1 MSFSFSAIPA
11 NLISQS
17 LRQFLNGHFDSIY
30 PTQTDNQVYQIQSE
44 LQSFWNTRERDLLH
58 EVLVKQHQSVKLT
71 PNQEFNIHAL
81 RDKNALT
88 VTTGQQIH
96 PFLGPAFVWAKVT
109 STILKS
115 KELSSKLGVPV
126 VPVFWMATEDHDFE
140 EISSVPF
147 LGKQY
152 HWNVSHGGP
161 VGNLDTEGV
170 ATIFEQMKIDFQHD
184 EKVLDFLSQFEGI
197 YGKGISLTEASR
209 QLVQKL
215 FGETGLLIVDP
226 NEAIWK
232 KHTQD
237 IWLRELGE
245 QPFEAL
251 SVQANKL
258 KELGLKAPITPRQ
271 TSMFYYGNELRL
283 RIDKKNDAFQTSG
296 GEFSWDTEQ
305 LKEEIASFP
314 ERFSANA
321 LLRPAYQQRILPNLM
336 YIGGPAECLYWLQV
350 PDLIRVHKGVVP
362 LLQLRVL
369 MHLSAPSIEKKLL
382 NFPWDKCDWFDTED
396 SLIERLMENE
406 FGNLSLTQQIP
417 KLKEQFESIWESLYQ
432 LKHPKLKEIKKEH
445 QGVLKSL
452 QNTHD
457 DFLKDGFDTH
467 IAPKVK
473 QLKALKSSAFN
484 EKSPLERNLF
494 WMEWD
499 FKLGGFPEIANW
511 PDGYLWLVSK

>member
-1 MSFSFSAIPA
+1 MSFSFSAIPS

-30 PTQTDNQVYQIQSE
+30 PPQTDNQVEQIQCE
-44 LQSFWNTRERDLLH
+44 LQSFWDNRERNLLH
-58 EVLVKQHQSVKLT
+58 EVLVKQHQGLKLT
-71 PNQEFNIHAL
+71 PKQEFNILAL

-115 KELSSKLGVPV
+115 KELSTKLGIPV

-140 EISSVPF
+140 EISIVPF

-152 HWNVSHGGP
+152 HWNADQGGP
-161 VGNLDTEGV
+161 VGNIDTEGV

-197 YGKGISLTEASR
+197 YGNGISLTEASR
-209 QLVQKL
+209 KLVHKL
-215 FGETGLLIVDP
+215 FGESGLLIVDP

-237 IWLRELGE
+237 IWLGELEE
-245 QPFEAL
+245 QPYAAL
-251 SVQANKL
+251 SAQANKL
-258 KELGLKAPITPRQ
+258 KELGLKVPITPRQ
-271 TSMFYYGNELRL
+271 TSMFYYGNKSRL
-283 RIDKKNDAFQTSG
+283 RIDKQNDGFQTAG
-296 GEFSWDTEQ
+296 GEFRWS
-305 LKEEIASFP
+305 LKELKDEILSDP

-321 LLRPAYQQRILPNLM
+321 LLRPAYQQRILPNMM

-350 PDLIRVHKGVVP
+350 PNLIKVHNGVVP
-362 LLQLRVL
+362 LLQLRIL

-382 NFPWDKCDWFDTED
+382 NFPWDKCDWFETED
-396 SLIERLMENE
+396 LLLERLMENE

-432 LKHPKLKEIKKEH
+432 LKHPKLKEIKKDH
-445 QGVLKSL
+445 QGVLRSL

-457 DFLKDGFDTH
+457 EFLKDGFDTH

-473 QLKALKSSAFN
+473 QLKALKTTAFN
-484 EKSPLERNLF
+484 EKSPQERNLF

-499 FKLGGFPEIANW
+499 FKLGGFPDITDW
-511 PDGYLWLVSK
+511 PESYLWLVAK